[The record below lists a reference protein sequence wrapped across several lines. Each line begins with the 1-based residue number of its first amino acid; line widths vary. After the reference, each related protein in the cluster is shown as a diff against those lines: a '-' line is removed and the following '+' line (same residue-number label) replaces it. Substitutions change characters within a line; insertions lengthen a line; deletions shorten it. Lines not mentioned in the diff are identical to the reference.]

1 MTFTDD
7 LDKAADTMRKGGIIL
22 YPTDTVWGIGCD
34 ATCHE
39 AILRIFSLK
48 RRADTKAMISLV
60 GSREMLCDVAGEIS
74 DDVMKLIECERPT
87 TVIFHDVKLLDP
99 ALRSA
104 DGSAAIRLT
113 RESYSAGLC
122 NRLGRPV
129 VSTSANISGMP
140 PAATFDAVDPAII
153 SGVDYAA
160 FYRRD
165 DHSEAQP
172 SRIIMVM
179 HDKSLKIIR
188 E

>member
-7 LDKAADTMRKGGIIL
+7 LHLAVDTMRKGGIIL

-39 AILRIFSLK
+39 AIRRIFALK
-48 RRADTKAMISLV
+48 RRDDAKAMISLV
-60 GSREMLCDVAGEIS
+60 GSMEMLREVASEVS
-74 DDVMKLIECERPT
+74 DDVMELIEDERPT

-113 RESYSAGLC
+113 REKYSAGLC
-122 NRLGRPV
+122 LRLGRPV

-140 PAATFDAVDPAII
+140 PAATYEAIDPAIVN
-153 SGVDYAA
+153 GVDYAA
-160 FYRRD
+160 SYRRD
-165 DHSEAQP
+165 DHSESQP

-179 HDKSLKIIR
+179 PDKSLKVIR